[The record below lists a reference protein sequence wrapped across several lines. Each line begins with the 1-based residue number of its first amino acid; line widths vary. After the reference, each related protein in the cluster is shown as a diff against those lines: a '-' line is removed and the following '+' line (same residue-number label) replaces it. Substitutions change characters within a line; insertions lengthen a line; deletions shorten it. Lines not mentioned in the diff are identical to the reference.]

1 MAEINFPKLEDISSN
16 VRIFE
21 GDAPN
26 NVNTDSVFARG
37 TLVGLFST
45 TTPSNGPDY
54 GLTSGG
60 SLTGTAIIDVFEK
73 TSSVNEGV
81 MRLTSLSTET
91 QVWNSLTSDGS
102 LTGWS
107 VRTILGDYYGYVYP
121 PDPSVGL
128 QTFIAKL
135 FLNI

>member
-37 TLVGLFST
+37 TLGGLFPT

-107 VRTILGDYYGYVYP
+107 IRTIIVD
-121 PDPSVGL
+121 
-128 QTFIAKL
+128 
-135 FLNI
+135 